1 MDLFELSDKS
11 YYQCYI
17 STCKKLTADLVPLV
31 QTLGTVHLAI
41 TLPVQ
46 RDTLAW
52 EQKLLFKQSMI
63 LISHQIVWFHIP
75 PTWSASEFL
84 LATGH
89 EHVCKERNVRITCFR
104 VRTQSSVCHC
114 HPRISVCLFLPCTWH
129 IRRLI
134 DNINIDLDSG
144 SSHQVHTFSVLQ
156 VMFETLR
163 PIMLTDMKESQVQ
176 LLTTQFVWHD
186 RGMRVLMQCQWR
198 S

>member
-1 MDLFELSDKS
+1 M
-11 YYQCYI
+11 
-17 STCKKLTADLVPLV
+17 
-31 QTLGTVHLAI
+31 
-41 TLPVQ
+41 
-46 RDTLAW
+46 
-52 EQKLLFKQSMI
+52 
-63 LISHQIVWFHIP
+63 IP

-104 VRTQSSVCHC
+104 VRSQSSVCHC

-156 VMFETLR
+156 VMFETR
-163 PIMLTDMKESQVQ
+163 WPIMLTDTKESQVQ

-186 RGMRVLMQCQWR
+186 WGMRDACPFAVPVASLIPQLIPMLQTLSKSAKFASIQGHFPTF
-198 S
+198 